1 MKLISLTNR
10 NKMHLIALILF
21 SNALTYLN
29 HLLDWPLVRLA
40 SQRVPNFIDLKAV
53 LLSIECAKS
62 ADPIRSL
69 DSIYLTCNYIYGSP
83 LLFFGK
89 YLGLNSSNTSFYAWL
104 LLIITSSLI
113 GVITYISISN
123 FKKALLVVSL
133 VICSPA
139 ISLLFERANIDVI
152 IFILVILSAWFYAKK
167 QIFLSLAIIFIVT
180 LLKFY
185 TIFLLLILIFLHM
198 NKKNY
203 YSLIPITALT
213 TAIVILD
220 LARIEKVPAGGR
232 AQFGTGVFSW
242 YFDEIGF
249 HIDKAIWILIGIG
262 ITLSITYLLTKVPRD
277 YVPALSSKF
286 NFRSSRGSEI
296 AFGWSSLIFLSCF
309 LVGFNYDYRLVFL
322 VLCGFLIFQANN
334 STKNYLWETMYLL
347 SLWGSIGIGLTFEGV
362 NYKSQIVFALFQLI
376 GDISTLVLASY
387 LLAYFLKSVDFS
399 SARINFKTLI
409 AKLN

>member
-10 NKMHLIALILF
+10 NKIHLIALIVF

-29 HLLDWPLVRLA
+29 YLLDWPLVKLA
-40 SQRVPNFIDLKAV
+40 NLRVPNFIDLKAV

-69 DSIYLTCNYIYGSP
+69 DSIYLTCNYTYGSP
-83 LLFFGK
+83 LLLFGK

-104 LLIITSSLI
+104 FLIMASSLI
-113 GVITYISISN
+113 GVITYVSISN

-152 IFILVILSAWFYAKK
+152 IFILVTLSAWFYAKK
-167 QIFLSLAIIFIVT
+167 QIYLSLAIIFIVT

-185 TIFLLLILIFLHM
+185 TIFLLLILIFLYI

-203 YSLIPITALT
+203 YALIPITALT

-220 LARIEKVPAGGR
+220 LARIEKFPAGGP

-242 YFDEIGF
+242 YFDQIGI
-249 HIDKAIWILIGIG
+249 HIDKTIWILIGIG
-262 ITLSITYLLTKVPRD
+262 VTLSIT
-277 YVPALSSKF
+277 
-286 NFRSSRGSEI
+286 
-296 AFGWSSLIFLSCF
+296 
-309 LVGFNYDYRLVFL
+309 
-322 VLCGFLIFQANN
+322 
-334 STKNYLWETMYLL
+334 
-347 SLWGSIGIGLTFEGV
+347 
-362 NYKSQIVFALFQLI
+362 
-376 GDISTLVLASY
+376 
-387 LLAYFLKSVDFS
+387 
-399 SARINFKTLI
+399 
-409 AKLN
+409 

>member
-1 MKLISLTNR
+1 MKLISITNR
-10 NKMHLIALILF
+10 NKKHFIVLILF

-62 ADPIRSL
+62 ADPSRSL

-104 LLIITSSLI
+104 LLIISSSLI

-139 ISLLFERANIDVI
+139 ISLLFERSNIDVI
-152 IFILVILSAWFYAKK
+152 IFILVTLSAWFYAKK

-185 TIFLLLILIFLHM
+185 TLFLLLILVFLHT

-203 YSLIPITALT
+203 YVLMPITAIT

-249 HIDKAIWILIGIG
+249 HINKTIWILIGIG
-262 ITLSITYLLTKVPRD
+262 ITFSVTYLLTKVPQD

-296 AFGWSSLIFLSCF
+296 AFGWSSLIFLSCY
-309 LVGFNYDYRLVFL
+309 LVGFNYDYRLIFL
-322 VLCGFLIFQANN
+322 VFGGFLIFQAND
-334 STKNYLWETMYLL
+334 STKKFLWETIYFLAF
-347 SLWGSIGIGLTFEGV
+347 WGSIGIGLTFEGV
-362 NYKSQIVFALFQLI
+362 NYKTQIVFALFQLI
-376 GDISTLVLASY
+376 GDISTLVLSSY
-387 LLAYFLKSVDFS
+387 LLAYFLRSVDFS
-399 SARINFKTLI
+399 SARIKFKTLI

>member
-1 MKLISLTNR
+1 MKTTNLTNSNKMQLIS
-10 NKMHLIALILF
+10 LILF
-21 SNALTYLN
+21 SNLITYLN
-29 HLLDWPLVRLA
+29 YLLDWPLVRMANL
-40 SQRVPNFIDLKAV
+40 RIPNFIDLKAV

-62 ADPIRSL
+62 ADPIRTL

-83 LLFFGK
+83 LLLFGK

-104 LLIITSSLI
+104 SLIMTSSLI

-139 ISLLFERANIDVI
+139 VSLLFERANIDII
-152 IFILVILSAWFYAKK
+152 IFILVILSAWLYAKK

-203 YSLIPITALT
+203 YALVPITALT
-213 TAIVILD
+213 TVMVIRD
-220 LARIEKVPAGGR
+220 LARIEKFPAGGP

-242 YFDEIGF
+242 YFNQIGI
-249 HIDKAIWILIGIG
+249 HIDKTIWILIGVG
-262 ITLSITYLLTKVPRD
+262 VTLSITYLLTKVPQD

-322 VLCGFLIFQANN
+322 VLSGVLIFQANN
-334 STKNYLWETMYLL
+334 STKNYLWETMYFL
-347 SLWGSIGIGLTFEGV
+347 SLWGSTGIRLTFEGV
-362 NYKSQIVFALFQLI
+362 NYKTDIVFAFFQRISIIFI
-376 GDISTLVLASY
+376 GTLSKICRFFISEKQL
-387 LLAYFLKSVDFS
+387 
-399 SARINFKTLI
+399 
-409 AKLN
+409 

>member
-1 MKLISLTNR
+1 MQLIS
-10 NKMHLIALILF
+10 LILF
-21 SNALTYLN
+21 SNLITYLN
-29 HLLDWPLVRLA
+29 YLLDWPLVRLA
-40 SQRVPNFIDLKAV
+40 NLRVPNFIDLKAV

-62 ADPIRSL
+62 ADPNRSL

-185 TIFLLLILIFLHM
+185 TIFLLLILIFLHI

-203 YSLIPITALT
+203 YALIPITALT

-220 LARIEKVPAGGR
+220 LARIEKFPVGGP

-242 YFDEIGF
+242 YFDQIGF
-249 HIDKAIWILIGIG
+249 HIDKAIWFLIGIG
-262 ITLSITYLLTKVPRD
+262 VTLSITYLLTKAPQD

-286 NFRSSRGSEI
+286 NFRSARGSEI

-309 LVGFNYDYRLVFL
+309 LSGFNYDYRLVFL
-322 VLCGFLIFQANN
+322 VLSGFLIFQANN
-334 STKNYLWETMYLL
+334 STKNYLWETMYFL
-347 SLWGSIGIGLTFEGV
+347 SLWGSTGIRLTFEGV
-362 NYKSQIVFALFQLI
+362 NYKTDIVFAFFQLI

-387 LLAYFLKSVDFS
+387 LLAHFLRSVDFS
-399 SARINFKTLI
+399 SARTNFKTLI

>member
-1 MKLISLTNR
+1 MQLIS
-10 NKMHLIALILF
+10 LILF
-21 SNALTYLN
+21 SNLITYLN
-29 HLLDWPLVRLA
+29 YLLDWPLVRLA
-40 SQRVPNFIDLKAV
+40 NQRVPNFIDLKAV

-113 GVITYISISN
+113 GVITHISISN
-123 FKKALLVVSL
+123 FKKALLVVNL

-152 IFILVILSAWFYAKK
+152 IFTLVILSAWFYAKK

-180 LLKFY
+180 LSKFY

-203 YSLIPITALT
+203 YALIPITALT

-220 LARIEKVPAGGR
+220 LARIEKFPARGLG
-232 AQFGTGVFSW
+232 QFGTGVFYW

-262 ITLSITYLLTKVPRD
+262 VTLSITYLLTKVPQD

-286 NFRSSRGSEI
+286 NFRSSRESEI

-322 VLCGFLIFQANN
+322 VLSGFLIFQANN
-334 STKNYLWETMYLL
+334 STKNYLWETMYFL
-347 SLWGSIGIGLTFEGV
+347 SLWGSTGIGLTFEGV
-362 NYKSQIVFALFQLI
+362 YLKLFAFFQLI

-387 LLAYFLKSVDFS
+387 LLAHFLRSVDFS
-399 SARINFKTLI
+399 SVRTNFKTLI

>member
-1 MKLISLTNR
+1 MKTTNLTNSNKMQLIS
-10 NKMHLIALILF
+10 LILF
-21 SNALTYLN
+21 SNLITYLN
-29 HLLDWPLVRLA
+29 YLLDWPLVRLA
-40 SQRVPNFIDLKAV
+40 NLRIPNFIDLKAV

-83 LLFFGK
+83 LLLFGK

-104 LLIITSSLI
+104 FLIMASSLI
-113 GVITYISISN
+113 GVITYISISD

-139 ISLLFERANIDVI
+139 VSLLFERANIDVI
-152 IFILVILSAWFYAKK
+152 IFILVTLSAWFYAKK

-185 TIFLLLILIFLHM
+185 TIFLLLILIFLYI

-203 YSLIPITALT
+203 YALIPITALT

-220 LARIEKVPAGGR
+220 LARIEKFPAGGP

-242 YFDEIGF
+242 YFDQIGI
-249 HIDKAIWILIGIG
+249 HIDKTIWILIGIG
-262 ITLSITYLLTKVPRD
+262 VTLSITYLLTKVPQD

-286 NFRSSRGSEI
+286 NFRSSSGSEI
-296 AFGWSSLIFLSCF
+296 AFGWSTLIFLSCF

-322 VLCGFLIFQANN
+322 VLSGVLIFQANN
-334 STKNYLWETMYLL
+334 STKNYLWETMYFL
-347 SLWGSIGIGLTFEGV
+347 SLWGSTGIRLTFEGV
-362 NYKSQIVFALFQLI
+362 NYKTDIVFAFFQLI

-387 LLAYFLKSVDFS
+387 LLAHFIRSVDFS
-399 SARINFKTLI
+399 SARTNFKTLR